1 MRKIDLLMLTALTAA
16 PLVGNDLQTLAD
28 ALTVQNPAS
37 GAKKLEMP
45 VIPGAEVRILGADY
59 EHIIDKEGNIRPVIE
74 DTPVHISF
82 EVQQGDQKVVS
93 RDYAITVPT
102 TPGCVAS
109 TQNPKPVVIPE
120 LLNWH
125 GAEGHYR
132 LPAVIRVRCTAD
144 FADKFTEE
152 LQQIVH
158 KATQQQTRIVPVSEG
173 ETADIVLTTESDCR
187 LGDEGYALSITPNG
201 VQLVADTE
209 KGLFW
214 GTRSLLQMIV
224 SGKGAL
230 PCGKAEDA
238 PRFGLRGFMLDIAR
252 LPVPMD
258 YLKNLVKTMAWY
270 KMNELHLTI
279 NNNYIFHEDYVDLK
293 LDPFRKSYS
302 AFRLESD
309 VKGADGTP
317 LTAQD
322 LSYSK
327 KEFAEFIAFA
337 AGYNVNI
344 IPELD
349 APGHALSFTRVRP
362 DLIYQGPMN
371 HDKRRCEMLDAA
383 NPETVKFISS
393 VFDEYLLPRG
403 NEQPVFGGCNVVHV
417 GADEFF
423 GAAED
428 YRKFADGLLKHV
440 KSRGYTP
447 RIWGSLNTKK
457 GKTPVLAEGVQ
468 MNLWSSSWAKAWD
481 SVNQGFD
488 VINTNDGALYIVP
501 EAKYYRMDLNHKW
514 VYNSWKP
521 NVIGNET
528 LPAGHPR
535 LLGCTFAVWQDMTDR
550 RYNGYGIYDIA
561 DMVRDSVQVVSSKAW
576 GKAELTTPFDE
587 MKSAAVTIGDAPGTT
602 LNFRQQEIPLSV
614 SVQSIPM
621 QLNQGTLAPNYRM
634 SMELELP
641 ESPAAG
647 EEQVLLESAWGKLLI
662 AMKDGTIGIRRSDS
676 MEFSFGVKLP
686 VGKRVRLELV
696 ATRTPVEK
704 GKAPES
710 KNIRTDELREVAL
723 LIDGQPCGKL
733 ELVGRNETIE
743 AINTN
748 VMLPLDV
755 LGSSFKGKV
764 YSLTVDPTIQK

>member
-28 ALTVQNPAS
+28 SLTVQNPAS
-37 GAKKLEMP
+37 DSKKLEMP
-45 VIPGAEVRILGADY
+45 VIPGATVRILGADY
-59 EHIIDKEGNIRPVIE
+59 EHIIDAQGNIRRVIE
-74 DTPVHISF
+74 NTPVLISF
-82 EVQQGDQKVVS
+82 EVQRGDQKVVS
-93 RDYAITVPT
+93 RDYTVTVPA
-102 TPGCVAS
+102 AS
-109 TQNPKPVVIPE
+109 TCTAGTKNPKPRVIPE
-120 LLNWH
+120 LLNWS
-125 GAEGHYR
+125 GAEGVYR
-132 LPAVIRVRCTAD
+132 LPSVIRVRCAAD

-152 LQQIVH
+152 LQEIVH
-158 KATQQQTRIVPVSEG
+158 KATKQHTRVVAVAEG
-173 ETADIVLTTESDCR
+173 EPADIMLITEKDTK
-187 LGDEGYALSITPNG
+187 LGDEGYAMSISPEG
-201 VQLVADTE
+201 VQLAADTE

-214 GTRSLLQMIV
+214 GTRTLLQMIV

-238 PRFGLRGFMLDIAR
+238 PRFGLRGFMLDVAR

-279 NNNYIFHEDYVDLK
+279 NNNYIFHEDYVDLGM
-293 LDPFRKSYS
+293 DPFKKSYS

-317 LTAQD
+317 LTAPD

-327 KEFAEFIAFA
+327 KEFADFIAFA

-344 IPELD
+344 IPEVD

-371 HDKRRCEMLDAA
+371 HAKRRCEMLDAA
-383 NPETVKFISS
+383 NPETVKFIGN

-403 NEQPVFGGCNVVHV
+403 EEKPVFAGCKAVHV

-423 GAAED
+423 GEAED

-457 GKTPVLAEGVQ
+457 GNTPVLAEGVQ
-468 MNLWSSSWAKAWD
+468 MNLWSSNWAKAWD

-514 VYNSWKP
+514 VYNNWKP

-561 DMVRDSVQVVSSKAW
+561 DMVQDSVQVVSSKAW
-576 GKAELTTPFDE
+576 GKAQLTASFDE
-587 MKSAAVTIGDAPGTT
+587 MKSTADAIGAAPGTT
-602 LNFRQQEIPLSV
+602 LNFRKQEIPLSI
-614 SVQSIPM
+614 SIQSIPM

-634 SMELELP
+634 SVELELP
-641 ESPAAG
+641 EAPAAG

-686 VGKRVRLELV
+686 VGKRVRLELI

-710 KNIRTDELREVAL
+710 KNIRTDELREVTL

-733 ELVGRNETIE
+733 ELMGRNETIE
-743 AINTN
+743 SINTN
-748 VMLPLDV
+748 VMLPMDT
-755 LGSSFKGKV
+755 LGGSFKGKV
-764 YSLTVDPTIQK
+764 YNLTVDPTIQK

>member
-16 PLVGNDLQTLAD
+16 PLLGNDLQALAD
-28 ALTVQNPAS
+28 SLTVQNPAS
-37 GAKKLEMP
+37 GDKKLEMP
-45 VIPGAEVRILGADY
+45 VIPGASVRILGADY
-59 EHIIDKEGNIRPVIE
+59 EHIIDAQGNIRPVIE
-74 DTPVHISF
+74 DTPVLISF
-82 EVQQGDQKVVS
+82 EVQRGDRKVVS
-93 RDYAITVPT
+93 RDYAITVPST
-102 TPGCVAS
+102 LNCEPGTKA
-109 TQNPKPVVIPE
+109 PKPKVIPE
-120 LLNWH
+120 LLNWC
-125 GAEGHYR
+125 GAEGLYR
-132 LPAVIRVRCTAD
+132 LPAVIRVRCAAD
-144 FADKFTEE
+144 FAAQFNKE
-152 LQQIVH
+152 LQEIVH
-158 KATQQQTRIVPVSEG
+158 KATKRCAQIVTVPEG
-173 ETADIVLTTESDCR
+173 EPADIVLMTGQDCR
-187 LGDEGYALSITPNG
+187 LGDEGYALTIAPEG
-201 VQLVADTE
+201 VQLAADTE

-214 GTRSLLQMIV
+214 GTRTLLQMII
-224 SGKGAL
+224 SGKGTL

-238 PRFGLRGFMLDIAR
+238 PRFELRGFMLDIAR

-279 NNNYIFHEDYVDLK
+279 NNNYIFHEDYVDMGI
-293 LDPFRKSYS
+293 DPFRKSYA

-309 VKGADGTP
+309 IKGADGTP

-327 KEFAEFIAFA
+327 KEFADFIAFA

-344 IPELD
+344 IPEFD

-362 DLIYQGPMN
+362 ELIYQGPMS

-383 NPETVKFISS
+383 NPETIKFISN

-403 NEQPVFGGCNVVHV
+403 EEKPVFGDCKVVHV

-423 GAAED
+423 GDAED

-468 MNLWSSSWAKAWD
+468 MNLWNGGWAKAWD

-521 NVIGNET
+521 NVIGAET
-528 LPAGHPR
+528 LPAGHPQ

-587 MKSAAVTIGDAPGTT
+587 MKRAATTIGDAPGTT
-602 LNFRQQEIPLSV
+602 LNFRRPEIPLSI
-614 SVQSIPM
+614 SVQGVPM

-634 SMELELP
+634 SMELELTEAP
-641 ESPAAG
+641 KEG
-647 EEQVLLESAWGKLLI
+647 EEQVLLESSWGQLLI
-662 AMKDGTIGIRRSDS
+662 AMKDGTIGIRRADT
-676 MEFSFGVKLP
+676 MEFTFGVKLP
-686 VGKRVRLELV
+686 VGKRVQLELL
-696 ATRTPVEK
+696 ATRTPV
-704 GKAPES
+704 GKENAPES
-710 KNIRTDELREVAL
+710 KNIRTDELREVTL

-733 ELVGRNETIE
+733 ELVGRNQTIE

-748 VMLPLDV
+748 VMLPLDI
-755 LGSSFKGKV
+755 LGGSFKGKV

>member
-16 PLVGNDLQTLAD
+16 PLMGNDLQALAD
-28 ALTVQNPAS
+28 SLTVQPPAS

-45 VIPGAEVRILGADY
+45 VIPGATVRILGADY
-59 EHIIDKEGNIRPVIE
+59 EHIIDAQGNIRPVIE
-74 DTPVHISF
+74 DTPVLISF
-82 EVQQGDQKVVS
+82 EVQKGEQKVVS
-93 RDYAITVPT
+93 RDYPIVVAAT
-102 TPGCVAS
+102 TPAAE
-109 TQNPKPVVIPE
+109 QMNPKPKVIPE
-120 LLNWH
+120 LLSWH
-125 GAEGHYR
+125 GDKGSYH
-132 LPAVIRVRCTAD
+132 LPDVIRVRCAAP
-144 FADKFTEE
+144 FAEQFSAE
-152 LQQIVH
+152 LQETAR
-158 KATQQQTRIVPVSEG
+158 KAGGKNIKVVPAAEG
-173 ETADIVLTTESDCR
+173 ETADICVQTETDCR
-187 LGDEGYALSITPNG
+187 MGGEGYALSISPEA
-201 VQLVADTE
+201 VQITAESD

-214 GTRSLLQMIV
+214 GTRTLLQMIV
-224 SGKGAL
+224 GGKGTL

-258 YLKNLVKTMAWY
+258 YLRNLVKTMAWY

-279 NNNYIFHEDYVDLK
+279 NNNYIFHEDYVDMGE
-293 LDPFRKSYS
+293 DPFRKSYS

-309 VKGADGTP
+309 IKGADGTP
-317 LTAQD
+317 LTATD

-327 KEFAEFIAFA
+327 EEFADFIAFA
-337 AGYNVNI
+337 RRYNVNV
-344 IPELD
+344 IPEFD

-383 NPETVKFISS
+383 NPETVKFIGS
-393 VFDEYLLPRG
+393 VFDEYLMPRG
-403 NEQPVFGGCNVVHV
+403 DKKAVFGDCKVVHI

-468 MNLWSSSWAKAWD
+468 MNLWSSGWAKAWD

-528 LPAGHPR
+528 LPAGHPQ

-561 DMVRDSVQVVSSKAW
+561 DMVRDSVQVVSSKVW
-576 GKAELTTPFDE
+576 GKAELSTSFDD
-587 MKSAAVTIGDAPGTT
+587 MKSAASTIGDAPGTT
-602 LNFRQQEIPLSV
+602 LNFRKLEIPLSV
-614 SVQSIPM
+614 SVQGLPM
-621 QLNQGTLAPNYRM
+621 QLNMGTLAPNYRM

-641 ESPAAG
+641 ETPAAG

-662 AMKDGTIGIRRSDS
+662 AMKDGTIGIRRSDT

-686 VGKRVRLELV
+686 VGKRVKLELI
-696 ATRTPVEK
+696 ATRKPVEK
-704 GKAPES
+704 DKAPES
-710 KNIRTDELREVAL
+710 KNILTQELREVTL

-733 ELVGRNETIE
+733 ELKGRNETIE
-743 AINTN
+743 ALNTN
-748 VMLPLDV
+748 VMLPLDT
-755 LGSSFKGKV
+755 LGSTFRGKI
-764 YSLTVDPTIQK
+764 YSLTVDPTFQK